1 MFTDKFREV
10 ISKEGV
16 VSIVT
21 CSDGEAH
28 VVNTWNS
35 YLMVPEDGKLLIP
48 AWKMRKTEKKTLK
61 NNKVLLTLG
70 SKEVDGLIGPG
81 TGFLLEG
88 TAIFKK
94 SGSEFDMMKDKY
106 SFMTRVLEITV
117 TSLKQTI

>member
-10 ISKEGV
+10 LSKEGV
-16 VSIVT
+16 VSIVS
-21 CSDGEAH
+21 CADGEAH

-35 YLMVPEDGKLLIP
+35 YLTVPEDGKLLIP
-48 AWKMRKTEKKTLK
+48 AWQMRNTEKKTLK

-70 SKEVDGLIGPG
+70 SKEVEGLIGPG

-88 TAIFKK
+88 TAEFKK
-94 SGSEFDMMKDKY
+94 SGPEFDVVKKKY
-106 SFMTRVLEITV
+106 SFTTRVLEITV

>member
-16 VSIVT
+16 VSIVS

-35 YLMVPEDGKLLIP
+35 YLMVPEDGKLLFP
-48 AWKMRKTEKKTLK
+48 AWKMRKTETKTLK

-88 TAIFKK
+88 TAEFKK
-94 SGSEFDMMKDKY
+94 SGPEFDMMKEKF

-117 TSLKQTI
+117 SSIKQTI

>member
-16 VSIVT
+16 VSIVS

-28 VVNTWNS
+28 VVNSWNS

-48 AWKMRKTEKKTLK
+48 AWKMRKTETKTLK

-88 TAIFKK
+88 TAEFKK
-94 SGSEFDMMKDKY
+94 SGPEFDMMKEKY

>member
-10 ISKEGV
+10 ITKEGV
-16 VSIVT
+16 VSIVS

-48 AWKMRKTEKKTLK
+48 AWKMRKTETETLK

-81 TGFLLEG
+81 TGFFLEG
-88 TAIFKK
+88 TAVFKK
-94 SGSEFDMMKDKY
+94 SGPEFDMMKEKY

>member
-16 VSIVT
+16 VSIVS

-48 AWKMRKTEKKTLK
+48 AWKMRKTETKTLK
-61 NNKVLLTLG
+61 NNKVLLTMG
-70 SKEVDGLIGPG
+70 SKEVDGLIGSG

-88 TAIFKK
+88 TAEFKK
-94 SGSEFDMMKDKY
+94 SGPEFDMMKEKY

>member
-10 ISKEGV
+10 MGKEGV
-16 VSIVT
+16 VSIVS

-35 YLMVPEDGKLLIP
+35 YLMAPEDGKLLIP

-94 SGSEFDMMKDKY
+94 SGPEFDMMKEKY

>member
-10 ISKEGV
+10 ICKEGV
-16 VSIVT
+16 VSIVS

-70 SKEVDGLIGPG
+70 SKEVDGLIGLG

-94 SGSEFDMMKDKY
+94 SGPEFDMMKEKY